1 MRIAVDA
8 LGGDNAPR
16 EVVAGALAAAG
27 RLAQDEIFLVG
38 DRPVVEPEVR
48 TDVPPNVSLR
58 NSGGAVGMH
67 EEPAAALRSRP
78 DASISVAAEM
88 VRAGEAE
95 ALFSAGNTGAG
106 NRFGAA
112 VSSSGVAPRRRGYGL
127 VQAAGS
133 LEFRYSWGRVCTA
146 LL

>member
-27 RLAQDEIFLVG
+27 GLAKDEIFLVG
-38 DRPVVEPEVR
+38 DRSVIEPEVR

-58 NSGGAVGMH
+58 DAGGAVGMD

-95 ALFSAGNTGAG
+95 ALFSAGKTGATVAAG
-106 NRFGAA
+106 VLRVGRPAGCRRAA
-112 VSSSGVAPRRRGYGL
+112 VATVPPLSAPG
-127 VQAAGS
+127 
-133 LEFRYSWGRVCTA
+133 
-146 LL
+146 